1 MAEAVSK
8 LIGGEIHEIPSQSCN
23 VESIEAV
30 MRICAYVPQG
40 GRGAFHVII
49 ANEADRMSPA
59 GQVKFLSILDRVPDQ
74 TIIFFTANDTA
85 CLEKRFLSRC
95 RVLNFK
101 AETVESE
108 LAAYLERIY
117 KAEGG
122 TFPVDFPKIA
132 RECENNVRAALG
144 RLDVEL
150 LLGADRADLPEP
162 KQADVQKNAIQTPA
176 ESRPETFYVRSARRR
191 NRQAIKGLRKGEA
204 VTLAPYVSQAIGI
217 RATYLGRTY
226 EGQIRADG
234 RIEIN
239 GGTFNTPAAAAAA
252 ISRSASGWQF
262 FKFERGGNLHPI
274 DALRR

>member
-191 NRQAIKGLRKGEA
+191 NRQAIKGLPEGR
-204 VTLAPYVSQAIGI
+204 SS
-217 RATYLGRTY
+217 YLSSLREPSHRNPGNVPGTDVR
-226 EGQIRADG
+226 RADP
-234 RIEIN
+234 
-239 GGTFNTPAAAAAA
+239 GGWKNRDQWRDVQHA
-252 ISRSASGWQF
+252 
-262 FKFERGGNLHPI
+262 GGCGCGYLSVSKRL
-274 DALRR
+274 AVLQV